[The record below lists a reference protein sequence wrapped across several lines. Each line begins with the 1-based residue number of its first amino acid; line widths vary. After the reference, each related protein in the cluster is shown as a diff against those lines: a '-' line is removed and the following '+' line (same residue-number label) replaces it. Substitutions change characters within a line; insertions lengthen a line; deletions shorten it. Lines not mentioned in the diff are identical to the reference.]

1 MTSTSNTTH
10 THTHTNTN
18 THTHTHTHQLISH
31 LAASAAPALAWVAIG
46 QPFDVIKTRLQTSS
60 ASQFRGTLHCVHAT
74 VHREGVAALW
84 KGSVPALMI
93 SVPYSTVLS
102 PAATRR
108 AATE

>member
-1 MTSTSNTTH
+1 MLHAHNARSLSLSLSLTH
-10 THTHTNTN
+10 THT
-18 THTHTHTHQLISH
+18 QLISH
-31 LAASAAPALAWVAIG
+31 LASSAAPALAWVAIG

-93 SVPYSTVLS
+93 SVPYSTVLP